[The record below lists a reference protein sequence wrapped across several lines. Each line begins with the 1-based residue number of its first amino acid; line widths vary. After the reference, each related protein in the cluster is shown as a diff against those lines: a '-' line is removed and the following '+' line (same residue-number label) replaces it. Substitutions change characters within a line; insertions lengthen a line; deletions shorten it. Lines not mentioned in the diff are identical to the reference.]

1 MIKCI
6 AIDDEPLAL
15 EGLDAY
21 KLGQDVGR
29 WTQAGIPPEEQYH
42 ILSRTN
48 RLPVSSLGR
57 KTFRAVLEKIRL
69 LPETWQKYLQS
80 AEPVPLKIR
89 LCQTEITGE
98 IPLAPDG
105 ITHSYCRY
113 ANFNGG
119 DAVRW
124 YLRHL
129 LLAACRGVNA
139 RSFAW
144 DQKDRRTLLLSGME
158 EAEASKR
165 LMELLE
171 LYREGQ
177 SRILPFFKEAAFAY
191 ASHDGNPDLARKAF
205 YTVVPQQG
213 ISIGDCANDK
223 AVALLFTPSD
233 FDSPEFT
240 AEFAALARTVFRPF
254 LLREVKYES

>member
-1 MIKCI
+1 M
-6 AIDDEPLAL
+6 
-15 EGLDAY
+15 
-21 KLGQDVGR
+21 
-29 WTQAGIPPEEQYH
+29 
-42 ILSRTN
+42 
-48 RLPVSSLGR
+48 
-57 KTFRAVLEKIRL
+57 
-69 LPETWQKYLQS
+69 
-80 AEPVPLKIR
+80 
-89 LCQTEITGE
+89 
-98 IPLAPDG
+98 
-105 ITHSYCRY
+105 
-113 ANFNGG
+113 
-119 DAVRW
+119 
-124 YLRHL
+124 
-129 LLAACRGVNA
+129 NA

-158 EAEASKR
+158 ETEASKR

-240 AEFAALARTVFRPF
+240 AEFVALAGRSSARSCFR
-254 LLREVKYES
+254 R

>member
-1 MIKCI
+1 M
-6 AIDDEPLAL
+6 
-15 EGLDAY
+15 
-21 KLGQDVGR
+21 
-29 WTQAGIPPEEQYH
+29 
-42 ILSRTN
+42 
-48 RLPVSSLGR
+48 
-57 KTFRAVLEKIRL
+57 
-69 LPETWQKYLQS
+69 
-80 AEPVPLKIR
+80 PLKIR

-158 EAEASKR
+158 EAEKVVRRFLAPLLLKEGESRNFKG
-165 LMELLE
+165 ELQEFLQA
-171 LYREGQ
+171 RGQ
-177 SRILPFFKEAAFAY
+177 EKTV
-191 ASHDGNPDLARKAF
+191 
-205 YTVVPQQG
+205 YTVVKTEGAPH
-213 ISIGDCANDK
+213 AP
-223 AVALLFTPSD
+223 LFTVC
-233 FDSPEFT
+233 
-240 AEFAALARTVFRPF
+240 AEGAGRAAFGKGHSKAEAEKAAARALKDRSRENVYKVVKKIVGDRMALGQFEECEITLKELSIIINTVVNSLTGVYHRRIEYPKISFEGMEGDEGAPAGKDEQKD
-254 LLREVKYES
+254 RE